1 MATVNI
7 KGDIIPNDL
16 TWVYEWFGFDHT
28 SPAMVKTVI
37 DGAAEGET
45 IDVIIN
51 SGGGYV
57 MAGQEIYTELTKNP
71 NVNIEIQSLAGS
83 AASVIAMAGHS
94 RISPVG
100 MIMIHNVSGRS
111 EGDYHDMQKSAE
123 ILKNTEWTGPKC
135 SGSWIKRHGSQPIS
149 VSRWDSA
156 MRSWAK
162 RKSLC

>member
-16 TWVYEWFGFDHT
+16 TWVYKWFGFDHT
-28 SPAMVKTVI
+28 SPDMVKTVI

-83 AASVIAMAGHS
+83 RLSLRWQATAGSV
-94 RISPVG
+94 R
-100 MIMIHNVSGRS
+100 SG
-111 EGDYHDMQKSAE
+111 
-123 ILKNTEWTGPKC
+123 
-135 SGSWIKRHGSQPIS
+135 
-149 VSRWDSA
+149 
-156 MRSWAK
+156 
-162 RKSLC
+162 